1 MFQDNQKIA
10 IEMSFLPK
18 LKNARLVCGL
28 PGSGYVGKL
37 AVDYLIDKLH
47 ASKFADI
54 YSSSFPPQVSI
65 QQDGTVDLIKNSLYF
80 CKNNNHDFIFLTGD
94 AQPVSA
100 HGEYILA
107 DKILNMCKKLSIDSI
122 YTLAAYI
129 TGKFV
134 KQPKV
139 FGTCTQLKAIEIFSN
154 YGISRMN
161 KGSITGMNGVIIGI
175 AKKNQMSGTCL
186 LGETSGYVVDALASK
201 ALLEVLCN
209 MLNIDLD
216 MSDLKKRAIDTEK
229 IIKTIESQISQ
240 VSQDQQ
246 QSISM
251 RSGEKNLDYIS

>member
-1 MFQDNQKIA
+1 MFQNGKINMD
-10 IEMSFLPK
+10 ISFLPK
-18 LKNARLVCGL
+18 LKNAKLICGL

-37 AVDYLIDKLH
+37 AVDYLIDKLK
-47 ASKFADI
+47 ATKFVDI

-65 QQDGTVDLIKNSLYF
+65 HQDGTIDLIKNSMYF
-80 CKNNNHDFIFLTGD
+80 CQNNKHDFILLTGD

-100 HGEYILA
+100 NGEYILA
-107 DKILNMCKKLSIDSI
+107 EKILNTCKKLNVHSI

-139 FGTCTQLKAIEIFSN
+139 FGTCTQLKTVDTLSN
-154 YGISRMN
+154 YGISKMN

-175 AKKNQMSGTCL
+175 AKKNQITGMCL

-201 ALLEVLCN
+201 ALLEALCN
-209 MLNIDLD
+209 LLNIDLD
-216 MSDLKKRAIDTEK
+216 MSEIQKRAADTEK

-240 VSQDQQ
+240 TSQDQQ
-246 QSISM
+246 QSMSM
-251 RSGEKNLDYIS
+251 QSAEKNLDYIS